1 MTIITNFNQLRS
13 MHEAARRGGANSRAW
28 IEFAVTMMDSFPAL
42 YDVAK
47 AMNEEQAKQRQA
59 AGWTPA
65 VTSVVAE
72 RQRQIN
78 VEGWTPEHD
87 DKYGAG
93 ELAGAAACYA
103 RNVNARSWVFL
114 QGRHDAYSNE
124 PVPSAWP
131 LDPAF
136 WKPYSPRKDMVRAT
150 ALALAEIERMD
161 RTIWRP

>member
-28 IEFAVTMMDSFPAL
+28 IEFAVTMFDSFPAL
-42 YDVAK
+42 YAVAE
-47 AMNEEQAKQRQA
+47 AMNEDQAKQRQA
-59 AGWTPA
+59 AGWTRA

-72 RQRQIN
+72 RQRQIKA
-78 VEGWTPEHD
+78 EGYTDEHD
-87 DKYGAG
+87 DKHDSG

-103 RNVNARSWVFL
+103 RHVNARSWVFL
-114 QGRHDAYSNE
+114 QDRFDAYRNE
-124 PVPSAWP
+124 PVPNAWP
-131 LDPAF
+131 FDAAS
-136 WKPYSPRKDMVRAT
+136 WKPRSPREDMVKAA